1 MKQLGRFLR
10 LERARKDSEP
20 EVPLPPRRFATLE
33 EAPVPGTVVRHS
45 AAALERFAP
54 EPAPALELEAPDGDE
69 PFVRCLRCGADSVRH
84 AVVCRQCEAG
94 LDSEEVR
101 AFNLRLWAEMTAA
114 REREAEDARRHEAL
128 RRGGAATHVEDER
141 NALAAEFAAREQAR
155 RALEMRSG
163 WASARAWGQFSDDG
177 VGLRHILVGVA
188 VGIPVLLAFS
198 RRGTVGISATLLAGL
213 VVAVLLV
220 FRRLR

>member
-33 EAPVPGTVVRHS
+33 EALVPSNVVPHS

-54 EPAPALELEAPDGDE
+54 EPDPALELEAPDANE
-69 PFVRCLRCGADSVRH
+69 PFLRCLRCGADSGRH
-84 AVVCRQCEAG
+84 AVVCRQCEAR
-94 LDSEEVR
+94 LDSEDVR

-128 RRGGAATHVEDER
+128 RRGGVEDER

-155 RALEMRSG
+155 RALETRSG
-163 WASARAWGQFSDDG
+163 WASARGWGQFSDDG
-177 VGLRHILVGVA
+177 VSLRHILLGVA
-188 VGIPVLLAFS
+188 VAIPVLLAFS
-198 RRGTVGISATLLAGL
+198 RRSTGGVWATLLAGL
-213 VVAVLLV
+213 MVVLLLA